1 MILVRI
7 PSTLCL
13 LTSCRDRRD
22 IQSMSGIK
30 DALSSLK
37 QKTPQLFI
45 STEASDLA
53 EYGHDW
59 TKNLEHKASAV
70 MFPKT
75 TEEVKQIV
83 LWANANKIGLVPSG
97 GRTGLSGG
105 ATALNG
111 EVILSLEKMNKILDY
126 NEVEHTAWMEAGVI
140 TETIQEFAK
149 QKDLLYPVDFAARGS
164 SQIGGNVATNAGG
177 IKVIRYGLTRS
188 WVTGLEVVTGKGEV
202 LQLNNGLV
210 KNATGYD
217 LRHLIIGSEG
227 TLGVITKVGL
237 QFTKSADHLSV
248 FLFALKDLASI
259 MTLFQ
264 ALRKKVEL
272 QAFEMFT
279 DKALNCVLK
288 QHADL
293 KNPFSQVFPY
303 YVLCEVEA
311 ESTDATLE
319 IFEQGVTDG
328 WIQDGVQSQ
337 SPQQS
342 RDFWRLREDISE
354 ATAPY
359 SPYKND
365 ISVRIAQVPE
375 FLEKMNQILNKEYPT
390 FEVVWFGHIG
400 DGNLHINIL
409 KPNELSREE
418 FISKCKTVNKSLFQM
433 IHDFGG
439 SISAEHGVGVTKK
452 DDLNKTRSP
461 EEIEIMRGI
470 KKVFDPNGIMNPG
483 KVI

>member
-1 MILVRI
+1 
-7 PSTLCL
+7 
-13 LTSCRDRRD
+13 
-22 IQSMSGIK
+22 MSNTQA
-30 DALSSLK
+30 ALQALK
-37 QKTPQLFI
+37 QQNPQLHL
-45 STEASDLA
+45 STEAQDLA
-53 EYGHDW
+53 QYGHDW
-59 TKNLEHKASAV
+59 TKNIEFKASAV
-70 MFPKT
+70 IFPKT
-75 TEEVKQIV
+75 TEEVQKVVQ
-83 LWANANKIGLVPSG
+83 WANEQKIGLVPSG

-126 NEVEHTAWMEAGVI
+126 NDIEHTLWVEAGVI
-140 TETIQEFAK
+140 TETIQDYAK

-188 WVTGLEVVTGKGEV
+188 WVTSLEVVTGKGEV
-202 LQLNNGLV
+202 LELNKGLV

-217 LRHLIIGSEG
+217 LRHLMIGSEG

-237 QFTKSADHLSV
+237 QLAKAAPELSV
-248 FLFALKDLASI
+248 FVFGLQDLKSI

-264 ALRKKVEL
+264 ALKKKVEL

-279 DKALNCVLK
+279 DKAINCVVK
-288 QHADL
+288 QHSDL
-293 KNPFSQVFPY
+293 KNPFSQIFPY

-311 ESTDATLE
+311 DSVEKTLE
-319 IFEQGVTDG
+319 IFEQGVEQG

-342 RDFWRLREDISE
+342 KDFWRLREDISE

-365 ISVRIAQVPE
+365 ISVRITDVPE
-375 FLEKMNQILNKEYPT
+375 FLEKMNDILVKEYPT

-409 KPNELSREE
+409 KPENLSRDE
-418 FISKCKTVNKSLFQM
+418 FLKKCQTVNKHLFQM

-452 DDLNKTRSP
+452 DYLSMTRSAA
-461 EEIEIMRGI
+461 EIELMKGI

-483 KVI
+483 KVL

>member
-1 MILVRI
+1 
-7 PSTLCL
+7 
-13 LTSCRDRRD
+13 
-22 IQSMSGIK
+22 MSLQG
-30 DALSSLK
+30 LK
-37 QKTPQLFI
+37 QKSPQLII
-45 STEASDLA
+45 STDDQDLA

-59 TKNLEHKASAV
+59 TKNIEHKASAV
-70 MFPKT
+70 LFPKT

-83 LWANANKIGLVPSG
+83 LWANENKIALVPSG

-126 NEVEHTAWMEAGVI
+126 SDVEHTLWCDAGVI
-140 TETIQEFAK
+140 TESIQDFAK

-188 WVTGLEVVTGKGEV
+188 WVIGLEVVTGKGEV
-202 LQLNNGLV
+202 LNLNKGLV

-227 TLGVITKVGL
+227 TLAVITKVGL
-237 QFTKSADHLSV
+237 QFAKASNDLSV
-248 FLFALKDLASI
+248 FLFALKDLQGI

-264 ALRKKVEL
+264 ALRKKIDLE
-272 QAFEMFT
+272 AFEMFT
-279 DKALNCVLK
+279 DKAIQCVLK
-288 QHADL
+288 QHTDI
-293 KNPFSQVFPY
+293 KSPFSQIHPY
-303 YVLCEVEA
+303 YVLCEVDA
-311 ESTDATLE
+311 ESTEATLE
-319 IFEQGVTDG
+319 VFEQGLVNG

-337 SPQQS
+337 SPQQAK
-342 RDFWRLREDISE
+342 DFWRLREDISE
-354 ATAPY
+354 ATSAY

-375 FLEKMNQILNKEYPT
+375 FLEKMNSILIKEYPS
-390 FEVVWFGHIG
+390 FEVVWFGHVG

-409 KPNELSREE
+409 KPENLSREE
-418 FISKCKTVNKSLFQM
+418 FIKKCQSVNKSLFEM

-452 DDLNKTRSP
+452 DYLNKTRSP

-470 KKVFDPNGIMNPG
+470 KKVFDPNGILNPG

>member
-1 MILVRI
+1 
-7 PSTLCL
+7 
-13 LTSCRDRRD
+13 
-22 IQSMSGIK
+22 MS
-30 DALSSLK
+30 LEVLK
-37 QKTPQLFI
+37 QKAPQLII
-45 STEASDLA
+45 STDAQDLA

-70 MFPKT
+70 LFPKT
-75 TEEVKQIV
+75 TDEVQQIV
-83 LWANANKIGLVPSG
+83 LWANENKIALVPSG

-105 ATALNG
+105 ATALKG

-126 NEVEHTAWMEAGVI
+126 NDIEHTLWCEAGVI
-140 TETIQEFAK
+140 TETIQDFAK

-202 LQLNNGLV
+202 LNLNNGLV

-217 LRHLIIGSEG
+217 LRHLMIGSEG
-227 TLGVITKVGL
+227 TLSVITKVGL
-237 QFTKSADHLSV
+237 QFTKANNNLSV
-248 FLFALKDLASI
+248 FLFALKDLKSI

-272 QAFEMFT
+272 EAFEMFT
-279 DKALNCVLK
+279 DKAIQCVLK

-293 KNPFSQVFPY
+293 KNPFTEVFPY
-303 YVLCEVEA
+303 YVLCEVDG
-311 ESTDATLE
+311 ESTEATLE
-319 IFEQGVTDG
+319 VFEQGLTDG

-342 RDFWRLREDISE
+342 KDFWRLREDISE
-354 ATAPY
+354 ATSPY

-365 ISVRIAQVPE
+365 ISVRVAQVPE
-375 FLEKMNQILNKEYPT
+375 FLEKMNGILTKEYPS

-409 KPNELSREE
+409 KPENLSREE
-418 FISKCKTVNKSLFQM
+418 FVSKCKAVNKSLFQM
-433 IHDFGG
+433 IYDFGG

-461 EEIEIMRGI
+461 EEIEIMKGI
-470 KKVFDPNGIMNPG
+470 KKVFDPNGILNPG